1 MRVYLVFAVGIG
13 NFESRKTVMQ
23 DYVRATNQKLS
34 LLNSRTRI
42 KDWYS
47 SRNFVVEASDNNRM
61 NVGDELSL
69 ALGTACA
76 TFTIEELVSD
86 VAVTKQAKGPT
97 SEPGVSWTRGIAFR
111 VEGKRPTAVPKP
123 TTHAAFF
130 LINKDA
136 VGVFKKDKLTEGE
149 ATLVKENRAG
159 GWSAISADITKAL
172 GGTWTSRPL
181 NMVEGTLAKARQYS
195 PVVPYRMT

>member
-1 MRVYLVFAVGIG
+1 MRVFLVFAVGIG
-13 NFESRKTVMQ
+13 NFASRRTVME

-42 KDWYS
+42 RDWYA

-86 VAVTKQAKGPT
+86 VAVAKQAVGPA
-97 SEPGVSWTRGIAFR
+97 SEPGFSWTRGIAFR
-111 VEGKRPTAVPKP
+111 VQGKPSTVIPKP
-123 TTHAAFF
+123 TAQAAFF
-130 LINKDA
+130 PINKDA
-136 VGVFKKDKLTEGE
+136 VGVFKKDKLAEGE
-149 ATLVKENRAG
+149 AMLVRENRAG
-159 GWSAISADITKAL
+159 GWGAISADIAKAV

-181 NMVEGTLAKARQYS
+181 NRVEGTLAKARRYS
-195 PVVPYRMT
+195 SVVP

>member
-1 MRVYLVFAVGIG
+1 MRVFLVFAVGIG
-13 NFESRKTVMQ
+13 NFASRKTVMQ

-76 TFTIEELVSD
+76 TFTIDEIASD
-86 VAVTKQAKGPT
+86 VAVAKQAVSPA
-97 SEPGVSWTRGIAFR
+97 SEPGFGWTRGVAFR
-111 VEGKRPTAVPKP
+111 VQGRPSTIIPRPTAQ
-123 TTHAAFF
+123 AAFF
-130 LINKDA
+130 PINRDA

-149 ATLVKENRAG
+149 ATSVRENPAG
-159 GWSAISADITKAL
+159 GWGAISADITKAV

-181 NMVEGTLAKARQYS
+181 KRVEGILAKARRYS
-195 PVVPYRMT
+195 PVVP